1 MAAEADGMCFFMRT
15 NVDTELT
22 EEEILETTE
31 LSEEILELKHD
42 RKAIILAHNYQPPEI
57 QDIADFTGDSLGL
70 AREASRAECEVIIFC
85 GVYFMAETA
94 YILSPEK
101 KVLLPEINAGCP
113 LADMATAPAVQELRA
128 RYPEAEM
135 VTYVNSSA
143 EVKAISDYCCTSANA
158 LNVVSAVESDTVIFT
173 PDRNLAD
180 YVAQRVDKRIVPWDG
195 YCETHDSIRKEHIAQ
210 ALDEHP
216 LALVIAHPECR
227 REVLEMADFIA
238 STSGMIDIAKESSSE
253 FIVATECGMLYPLR
267 NALPEKKFYPPAAEP
282 ICPSM
287 KMTTLPKVVRAL
299 RTLQPQV
306 TVPEEIRVRALG
318 AVERMVSIG

>member
-1 MAAEADGMCFFMRT
+1 MRT
-15 NVDTELT
+15 NVDTEVA
-22 EEEILETTE
+22 EEEILESTE
-31 LSEEILELKHD
+31 LSEEILELKRD
-42 RKAIILAHNYQPPEI
+42 REAIILAHNYQPPEI
-57 QDIADFTGDSLGL
+57 QDIADFTGDSLEL
-70 AREASRAECEVIIFC
+70 AREASCAECEVIVFC

-113 LADMATAPAVQELRA
+113 LADMATAQGVQELKA
-128 RYPEAEM
+128 IHPGAEV

-143 EVKAISDYCCTSANA
+143 EVKAISDCCCTSANA

-180 YVAQRVDKRIVPWDG
+180 YVAHKVDKRIIPWDG
-195 YCETHDSIRKEHIAQ
+195 YCETHDSIRKENIAQ

-216 LALVIAHPECR
+216 GALVIAHPECR
-227 REVLEMADFIA
+227 REVLEMADCIT
-238 STSGMIDIAKESSSE
+238 STSGMIEVARKSSSSE
-253 FIVATECGMLYPLR
+253 FIVATECGMLYPLN
-267 NALPEKKFYPPAAEP
+267 NALPEKKFYSPAVEP

-287 KMTTLPKVVRAL
+287 KMTTLLKVIRAL
-299 RTLQPQV
+299 ETLRPRV
-306 TVPEEIRVRALG
+306 TVPEEIRVRALR